1 MSANDT
7 SRGAAALWPPF
18 RGPFDLP
25 AIERLPLSER
35 GLPASTYDLV
45 RRAAELWP
53 TRRAVSVLPDGGRFT
68 SPFVRTF
75 AELADDVDRAA
86 GALVAVGVRRGDAVS
101 VISVNCAEMLPLL
114 LAAEAV
120 GIYAPINPELN
131 VEHATEL
138 VRMSGSQV
146 IVAAGPELDPAV
158 WANARAIAAETGAR
172 ALLALRPTAPSG
184 EPPALEPLGTGTEVD
199 YLSERMANAG
209 PSGEPI
215 ARPDPHE
222 IASYLHTGGTTGI
235 PKLAARTHTNEVAN
249 AWMIA
254 SRETLDSNSVLFAG
268 LPLFHTNAL
277 LVTVLAPL
285 LKGQHVVWGGALGY
299 RDPSLYP
306 NFWKI
311 VEHYGIA
318 AMSGVPTVYSTLA
331 GVPVDADI
339 SSLKLPIVGAAPL
352 PPAVARAFEDRTGVA
367 LCEGYGLT
375 EGTCASAFGWSDAPR
390 AGSVGQRLPY
400 QEVRAVQVDEATGDW
415 TFLPDNEVGTLVL
428 RGPNIFAGYLSRGPS
443 GTTTVSGAGKLRDGW
458 LDTGDLGSVDADGF
472 ISLTGR
478 AKDLIIRGGHNI
490 DPATIED
497 ALLTHPDV
505 TAAAAVGR
513 PDPHAGEVPVAFVTV
528 TPESALSAEELHAW
542 VADHVP
548 ERAAAPKHVEIV
560 DVIPLTSVGKQYK
573 PELRRRAAEQAAR
586 AALAGTVAA
595 DQVAAVLVDG
605 SLEIHVPGSCDADEV
620 RAALSRYAWTWKL
633 TP

>member
-1 MSANDT
+1 MSADDT
-7 SRGAAALWPPF
+7 ARAAAELWPPF
-18 RGPFDLP
+18 RGPSDLP
-25 AIERLPLSER
+25 ALERVPLSER

-86 GALVAVGVRRGDAVS
+86 GALAAVGVRRGDAVS

-120 GIYAPINPELN
+120 GIYAPINPGLN

-158 WANARAIAAETGAR
+158 WANARAIVAETGAR

-254 SRETLDSNSVLFAG
+254 SRETLDSDSVLFAG

-299 RDPSLYP
+299 RDPTLYP

-311 VEHYGIA
+311 VEQLRHRGHVGR
-318 AMSGVPTVYSTLA
+318 SDRVRDPRRGA
-331 GVPVDADI
+331 GRCRHLEPQASDRRC
-339 SSLKLPIVGAAPL
+339 
-352 PPAVARAFEDRTGVA
+352 RA
-367 LCEGYGLT
+367 
-375 EGTCASAFGWSDAPR
+375 ASAGRCPC
-390 AGSVGQRLPY
+390 
-400 QEVRAVQVDEATGDW
+400 
-415 TFLPDNEVGTLVL
+415 L
-428 RGPNIFAGYLSRGPS
+428 RGAHRCRAMRGLWAHRRDLRERVRLERCSTRRERRTAPALP
-443 GTTTVSGAGKLRDGW
+443 GGA
-458 LDTGDLGSVDADGF
+458 
-472 ISLTGR
+472 
-478 AKDLIIRGGHNI
+478 
-490 DPATIED
+490 
-497 ALLTHPDV
+497 
-505 TAAAAVGR
+505 
-513 PDPHAGEVPVAFVTV
+513 
-528 TPESALSAEELHAW
+528 
-542 VADHVP
+542 
-548 ERAAAPKHVEIV
+548 
-560 DVIPLTSVGKQYK
+560 
-573 PELRRRAAEQAAR
+573 RRK
-586 AALAGTVAA
+586 G
-595 DQVAAVLVDG
+595 
-605 SLEIHVPGSCDADEV
+605 
-620 RAALSRYAWTWKL
+620 
-633 TP
+633 